1 MKIFGAYL
9 EDYHFVKV
17 IIPANEKFK
26 KLTLIGNAEEH
37 KLNVFKQEIY
47 SNERHLYCSF
57 LGYIC
62 LHVDYFVEVELADSN
77 ILKYYL
83 NLGKITRTKRFDLE
97 NYTTE
102 ALGVIYNKDYSIFRV
117 WSPVAKEI
125 KVVVNNETIPLKYTS
140 KGVWELVL
148 NGDYLYNEYYYL
160 VRVNQEFVKTLD
172 PYAKASTPNFT
183 SSIIVDLSKTYQPK
197 YSYVHHNDPIIEEI
211 SIRDITSLNNGG
223 TFADLINTLN
233 TNTGLG
239 YLKEIGFNYLQLM
252 PVFGFGGVDE
262 ITKKDY
268 NWGYNPVSYFS
279 ISNYLTKDLFNP
291 IGGINE
297 LKELIDVIHY
307 LNIGVTLDVV
317 FNHVYD
323 SDIFPLSI
331 LVPGYTYHTK
341 KDGFMSNSS
350 GCGNDINSTKLMVRR
365 YIIDVLTYYKTELN
379 VDGFRFDLMN
389 LIDVDTLNLSKSTL
403 KQIDE
408 YNLVYGEGWN
418 IPMELPQHL
427 GGLAENFWE
436 LPGFSFFN
444 DKFRNFLKSNF
455 NCTEGGFI
463 LGKKSS
469 LDELYSALTGY
480 CVNEES
486 FNSPRCSI
494 NYVECHDN
502 YTLYDT
508 FIKLKPTMTK
518 EEIFDR
524 LILALGMVA
533 ISQGIPFYHLGMEF
547 GRTKKLEEN
556 SYNLSDEYNGVDFN
570 KLKDYEEVINSFKNL
585 LNLRKKYSFF
595 RLNNKDDI
603 KRLISIEKH
612 SEGYQY
618 RYYDIDNNVDYSL
631 IIKNNYKEEVKYFA
645 PGSVLVFNG
654 RKEVEEEIET
664 YTFNKPGIYLIRK

>member
-9 EDYHFVKV
+9 EDYHFIKL
-17 IIPANEKFK
+17 IIPAHEKFK
-26 KLTLIGNAEEH
+26 KLTLIGNNEEQ
-37 KLNVFKQEIY
+37 KLNVFKQETY
-47 SNERHLYCSF
+47 SHERHLYCSF

-77 ILKYYL
+77 VLKYYL

-102 ALGVIYNKDYSIFRV
+102 ALGVLYNKDYSIFRV

-125 KVVVNNETIPLKYTS
+125 KVVINDEEFPLKYTS

-148 NGDYLYNEYYYL
+148 NGDYLYKEYYYL

-172 PYAKASTPNFT
+172 PYAKSSTPNFT
-183 SSIIVDLSKTYQPK
+183 ASIIVDLSKTYQPK
-197 YSYVHHNDPIIEEI
+197 YPYVHHCDPIIEEI
-211 SIRDITSLNNGG
+211 SIRDITSLNQGG
-223 TFADLINTLN
+223 TFKDLTNTLN

-239 YLKEIGFNYLQLM
+239 YLKDIGFNYLQLM

-279 ISNYLTKDLFNP
+279 VSNYLTKDVFNP
-291 IGGINE
+291 IGGLNE

-323 SDIFPLSI
+323 STTFPFSI
-331 LVPGYTYHTK
+331 LVPGYFYHIK

-350 GCGNDINSTKLMVRR
+350 GCGNDVNTTKLMVRR

-389 LIDVDTLNLSKSTL
+389 LIDVDTLNLAKSTL

-463 LGKKSS
+463 LGKKAS

-486 FNSPRCSI
+486 YNSPRCSI

-508 FIKLKPTMTK
+508 FMKLKPTMKK
-518 EEIFDR
+518 EEIVDR
-524 LILALGMVA
+524 LILALGLVA
-533 ISQGIPFYHLGMEF
+533 VSQGIPFYHLGMEF

-556 SYNLSDEYNGVDFN
+556 SYNLSDEINGIDFS
-570 KLKDYEEVINSFKNL
+570 KVEEYEEVIKTFKNFL
-585 LNLRKKYSFF
+585 KLRKKYSFF
-595 RLNNKDDI
+595 RLNDKDDI
-603 KRLISIEKH
+603 KKLISIEKH
-612 SEGYQY
+612 SESYQY
-618 RYYDIDNNVDYSL
+618 RYYDVDNNIDYCL
-631 IIKNNYKEEVKYFA
+631 IIKNNYKEDVKYFA
-645 PGSVLVFNG
+645 PGSVLVFDG
-654 RKEVEEEIET
+654 RKEVEESIET
-664 YTFNKPGIYLIRK
+664 YTFNKPGIYLIKK